1 MSMWYAT
8 VGAGDT
14 KRQRERQRE
23 WQIINTCNLNDAV
36 KESGDNCRENKLQRN
51 IRMCSRHCRIMNTVN
66 IHSIAPF
73 LGGLFVYIYCGRLCK
88 TNKLNKQ
95 KKKLYKNSANSFVYS
110 SWEPAVQ
117 RVRFAVRWQ
126 DDKREGDLMYQQSSR
141 CRGTIKEPRETTW
154 HTPPLQPQCLRFREF
169 DNLIR
174 LKVWVRNDS
183 GFLVWFWKRD
193 EFQLFRRVK
202 RKEALNVK

>member
-73 LGGLFVYIYCGRLCK
+73 LGGLFVHILLWPSVQDKQTKQTESCTKIVLIRSFIY
-88 TNKLNKQ
+88 
-95 KKKLYKNSANSFVYS
+95 A
-110 SWEPAVQ
+110 SWESGRAA
-117 RVRFAVRWQ
+117 RTLSLLFDGRMIRG
-126 DDKREGDLMYQQSSR
+126 KETLCISSR
-141 CRGTIKEPRETTW
+141 VVVVGQSRNLGRQLGTRHLFNHSVCAFASLTIWFASR
-154 HTPPLQPQCLRFREF
+154 
-169 DNLIR
+169 
-174 LKVWVRNDS
+174 S
-183 GFLVWFWKRD
+183 G
-193 EFQLFRRVK
+193 
-202 RKEALNVK
+202 